1 MNEDATPVPPTEPAT
16 QTWGRW
22 GDRLA
27 AMIADQKAIFAARKA
42 KEAQA
47 SDPTRAAVADKVAT
61 DTRHHNPSAETKK

>member
-1 MNEDATPVPPTEPAT
+1 MNEDATPVLPVEPKP

-27 AMIADQKAIFAARKA
+27 AMIADQKAIFARKA

-47 SDPTRAAVADKVAT
+47 SGGDQKPDPTR
-61 DTRHHNPSAETKK
+61 S

>member
-1 MNEDATPVPPTEPAT
+1 
-16 QTWGRW
+16 
-22 GDRLA
+22 
-27 AMIADQKAIFAARKA
+27 MIADQKAIFAARKA

>member
-1 MNEDATPVPPTEPAT
+1 MNEDATPVLPVEPKP

-27 AMIADQKAIFAARKA
+27 AMIADQKAIFARKA

-47 SDPTRAAVADKVAT
+47 SGGDQKPDTTR
-61 DTRHHNPSAETKK
+61 S